1 MKEAEIKFQK
11 KNQKSKFGKCYCLR
25 CSPLVGGKT
34 FCFSLI
40 FSYGNLLNAH
50 THKQISQ
57 NASVSLTDFQEAA
70 LIMWSRCILC
80 TDWRLCR
87 DFVANLYKHTHTYT
101 HPPAV
106 HRATCISA
114 PNILI
119 LLLFMERLV

>member
-87 DFVANLYKHTHTYT
+87 DFAETLSPTCTNTHTHTHTRRLYT
-101 HPPAV
+101 VLPVFPLQ
-106 HRATCISA
+106 IY
-114 PNILI
+114 
-119 LLLFMERLV
+119 